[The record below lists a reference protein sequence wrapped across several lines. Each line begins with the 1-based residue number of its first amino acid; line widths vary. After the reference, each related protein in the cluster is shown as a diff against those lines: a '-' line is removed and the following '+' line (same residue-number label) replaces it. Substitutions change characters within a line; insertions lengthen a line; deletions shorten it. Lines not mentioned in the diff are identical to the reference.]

1 MRYLRSSAFIC
12 GMVLLFSSI
21 ASADEIK
28 VIRHPSY
35 HAGKIAFSYAGDIW
49 VVNEDGSNPRRITD
63 NRAREVYPRFS
74 PDGKWIAFSSNRNGN
89 YDVFIVPST
98 GGKVKQLTFHSG
110 SDEVV
115 GWSADGKK
123 VIFRAARNGVF
134 PGVATLFEVS
144 VDGGLE
150 QPMNLDWGY
159 FGAYSPDGKLF
170 AFNRHPS
177 VWWRQHYR
185 GSYSADLWVEDVAA
199 KTFKKLLPEEQ
210 QGANSFWPMFGTGNE
225 IFFVTDRTNAEK
237 GLKFG
242 GPEVMKSVNN
252 IWKIPAGGGKP
263 VQVTHHTDGRVF
275 WPSASSD
282 GKVIVYEEDFGLWKL
297 DTATGQTH
305 QIKVN
310 LDTDDKENNDETI
323 TVNNEADHFSLSPSG
338 RRAVISTRG
347 SLFTIAT
354 ERGDVTP
361 LAAAPWRQTVPQ
373 WSPDG
378 KWIAFIS
385 DRSGQ
390 EEIWICDQSSEKLK
404 KLTTAA
410 TEKGEPVWSPDS
422 AYLLFSDS
430 ERNLNRVSIADGKVN
445 VVATAKANL
454 PQGYSFSPD
463 GKWVSFTRPGVDQRA
478 HVYVASAAGGEEHR
492 IDSDDVYSST
502 GAAWTRDGKALLYVA
517 GGTPGGGIASV
528 GGAAGATSDLMIVS
542 TTHLDKNP
550 ADRDVDEEEPLP
562 AAAAGGAGR
571 GGAGAAADR
580 MPEVKFDW
588 DGIERRGR
596 RLQEMT
602 GGIGNI
608 VSSPD
613 GRSAAFTNGGG
624 GGGGRGG
631 AGAGG
636 GAALYTVSVDTGT
649 LTRIPTPTPQAPAA
663 GEAPAAGGG
672 FGGGISNIAWSRD
685 GRTLY
690 FRSGRGIYSSPV
702 GGGNAAAAPAAAA
715 PAGGR
720 GGRGGAGAAP
730 TTTAA
735 AATGE
740 ARRINFTVKIELDK
754 RAERTEIFE
763 ESWRVMK
770 HRFYDANMHG
780 ADWNKA
786 KGIYEPLL
794 HDVYDKE
801 EMSNVILQMIGEMNA
816 SHTGFTPNLG
826 TQRELQTR
834 YPGFDLAADPAGYY
848 KVSYIYRDG
857 PADHEY
863 VKIRKGDYIIAI
875 DDEEVKSGENYWK
888 NLTIAPGRKFKFL
901 VNDKPSREGAWD
913 VRVEPINQ
921 GAFTTLQYEK
931 WVRDRR
937 EMVEK
942 ASNGEIGYVH
952 IRAMDEPSLRRFERE
967 LAENHAK
974 KALIIDQR
982 FNGGGGIDQE
992 LLQIL
997 SQRTR
1002 YQYTRNRN
1010 SEVDVDRPLRAFFG
1024 PMVVMENERSA
1035 SDAEMFPKGFKD
1047 LKLGLVVGVHTYGA
1061 VIGTGSYTLVDGSTI
1076 RTPGSGVWAMGGQNM
1091 ENYGVPPDVYVDNTP
1106 SDFLAGRDRQVEK
1119 AVEVLK
1125 GQLAL
1130 GHKE

>member
-1 MRYLRSSAFIC
+1 MNNRRSSAFIGGC
-12 GMVLLFSSI
+12 FFLCLVTVWL
-21 ASADEIK
+21 SADEIK

-35 HAGKIAFSYAGDIW
+35 HAGKVAFSYAGDIW
-49 VVNEDGSNPRRITD
+49 VVNEDGANPRRITD
-63 NRAREVYPRFS
+63 HKAREVYPRFS

-89 YDVFIVPST
+89 YDVFIVPAA

-110 SDEVV
+110 NDEVV
-115 GWSADGKK
+115 GWSADSKK
-123 VIFRAARNGVF
+123 IVFRTVRNAVF
-134 PGVATLFEVS
+134 PSVATLFEVS

-159 FGAYSPDGKLF
+159 YGSYSPDGKMF

-199 KTFKKLLPEEQ
+199 KTFHKLLPEEQ
-210 QGANSFWPMFGTGNE
+210 QGPNSFWPMFGANHE
-225 IFFVTDRTNAEK
+225 IFFVTDRTANEK
-237 GLKFG
+237 GIKFG

-252 IWKIPAGGGKP
+252 IWKISAAGGKA
-263 VQVTHHTDGRVF
+263 VQVTHHTSGRLA
-275 WPSASSD
+275 WPSASAD
-282 GKVIVYEEDFGLWKL
+282 GKTIVYEADFGLWKL

-305 QIKVN
+305 QIKVD
-310 LDTDDKENNDETI
+310 LETDEKDNNEETI
-323 TVNNEADHFSLSPSG
+323 TVTGEADHFSLSPSG

-347 SLFTIAT
+347 ALFTIAT

-361 LAAAPWRQTVPQ
+361 VAAAPWRQTVPQ

-390 EEIWICDQSSEKLK
+390 DDIWICDQFGEKLRK
-404 KLTTAA
+404 ITNAA
-410 TEKGEPVWSPDS
+410 NEKSQPEWSHDS
-422 AYLLFSDS
+422 QYLLFADS
-430 ERNLNRVSIADGKVN
+430 ERNLNRVAVADGKIN
-445 VVATAKANL
+445 VVAKARTGR
-454 PQGYSFSPD
+454 PQAYSFSPD
-463 GKWVSFTRPGVDQRA
+463 AKWVIFTRQHVDLRSQ
-478 HVYVASAAGGEEHR
+478 VIVAPAAGGEEHR
-492 IDSDDVYSST
+492 IDSDDAYSST
-502 GAAWTRDGKALLYVA
+502 NGAWTRDGKAILYVA
-517 GGTPGGGIASV
+517 GGAPGGGIAAIG
-528 GGAAGATSDLMIVS
+528 GGAGLTSDLNIVS
-542 TTHLDKNP
+542 LTKLDKNP

-562 AAAAGGAGR
+562 ATPVAGGR
-571 GGAGAAADR
+571 GGAGAAPER
-580 MPEVKFDW
+580 VPEVKFDW
-588 DGIERRGR
+588 QGIERRAR
-596 RLQEMT
+596 RLQQMT
-602 GGIGNI
+602 GGISNI

-613 GRSAAFTNGGG
+613 GRTVAFVNGGGGG

-631 AGAGG
+631 VGAGG
-636 GAALYTVSVDTGT
+636 GPVLYTVALDTGT
-649 LTRIPTPTPQAPAA
+649 LTRVATPTPQAPPV
-663 GEAPAAGGG
+663 GEAPAAGAG
-672 FGGGISNIAWSRD
+672 FGGGISNVTWSRD

-690 FRSGRGIYSSPV
+690 FRSGRGIYSAAV
-702 GGGNAAAAPAAAA
+702 GGAAAAAPAAAA
-715 PAGGR
+715 PAGGGR
-720 GGRGGAGAAP
+720 GGRGGAAATP
-730 TTTAA
+730 APTAA
-735 AATGE
+735 AGGE
-740 ARRINFTVKIELDK
+740 ARRINFTVKVELDQ

-763 ESWRVMK
+763 ESWRIMK

-786 KGIYEPLL
+786 KALYEPLL
-794 HDVYDKE
+794 KDVYDKE
-801 EMSNVILQMIGEMNA
+801 EMSNIILQMIGEMNA

-826 TQRELQTR
+826 TPREAQTR
-834 YPGFDLAADPAGYY
+834 YPGFDLATDASGYY

-863 VKIRKGDYIIAI
+863 VKIRKGDYILAV
-875 DDEEVKSGENYWK
+875 DDVDLKSGDNYWK
-888 NLTIAPGRKFKFL
+888 NFTIAPGRKFKFL
-901 VNDKPSREGAWD
+901 VNDKPSKDGAWD
-913 VRVEPINQ
+913 VRVEPIGQ
-921 GAFTTLQYEK
+921 GPFTTLQYEK

-942 ASNGEIGYVH
+942 ASGGEIGYVH
-952 IRAMDEPSLRRFERE
+952 IRAMDEPSLRKFEME

-997 SQRTR
+997 NQRVR
-1002 YQYTRNRN
+1002 YQYTRNRG
-1010 SEVDVDRPLRAFFG
+1010 SEVDVDRPLRSFFG

-1047 LKLGLVVGVHTYGA
+1047 LKLGTVVGVHTYGA
-1061 VIGTGSYTLVDGSTI
+1061 VIGTGAYTLVDGSTI

-1106 SDFLAGRDRQVEK
+1106 ADFLAGRDMQIEK

-1125 GQLAL
+1125 AELQ
-1130 GHKE
+1130 KRK